1 MGEEGAAQERQW
13 SSVAWEAGGRLLAE
27 GGEGAVGQEAD
38 DAAGGDGR
46 VVERGVVGEA
56 AVDALH

>member
-1 MGEEGAAQERQW
+1 MVGC
-13 SSVAWEAGGRLLAE
+13 GRLVAE
-27 GGEGAVGQEAD
+27 GGEGAVWEEAD

-56 AVDALH
+56 AVDALL